1 MPRRKR
7 PFYHVTEE
15 EYQLSMGILSRVFPG
30 QELNVQSLRKISKG
44 IKDGSLIVPTLDA
57 EGYFEQQPSPEDDD
71 GYASAGTPV
80 DNWSVDGDNL
90 HEPLGSMMKDSKGV
104 LRYVGAQSDI
114 PFNGAVANFCKRNQK
129 SELIPPAKVGQ
140 YPPME
145 EREKELFYLP
155 PKELCLQYVERYRAE
170 VHCMYWLY
178 PEEKLWQRIE
188 DTYSW
193 YLPPPAQDNI
203 KREHGG
209 APAPPPRRGEKPT
222 SSWICSLYA
231 MCAIGSNHSS
241 HNDKSPSPETPSHL
255 AIKTSEDY
263 LAMVK
268 QLKSKVED
276 TANIDSVRALVI
288 SVRRINR
295 MSSPL

>member
-30 QELNVQSLRKISKG
+30 RELNIQSLRKISKD
-44 IKDGSLIVPTLDA
+44 IKDGSLVVPPLDA
-57 EGYFEQQPSPEDDD
+57 DGYFEPHESPEDDD
-71 GYASAGTPV
+71 GYASAGTPGE
-80 DNWSVDGDNL
+80 WSVDGDNL

-114 PFNGAVANFCKRNQK
+114 PFNGAVANFCKPAPK
-129 SELIPPAKVGQ
+129 SDIIPPAKIGD
-140 YPPME
+140 YPPKESRE
-145 EREKELFYLP
+145 EELYWLP
-155 PKELCLQYVERYRAE
+155 PKEFCLQYVQRYRAE
-170 VHCMYWLY
+170 VHCMYWLF

-193 YLPPPAQDNI
+193 YLPPPTLEPI

-209 APAPPPRRGEKPT
+209 VPTPPLRRGDKPS

-231 MCAIGSNHSS
+231 MCAIGSNFGDCT
-241 HNDKSPSPETPSHL
+241 DKSPSPGPTHLIPKTP
-255 AIKTSEDY
+255 EDY

-268 QLKSKVED
+268 QLKPKVEENAD
-276 TANIDSVRALVI
+276 IDSIRALVI
-288 SVRRINR
+288 SVCWVHKVQLQI
-295 MSSPL
+295 